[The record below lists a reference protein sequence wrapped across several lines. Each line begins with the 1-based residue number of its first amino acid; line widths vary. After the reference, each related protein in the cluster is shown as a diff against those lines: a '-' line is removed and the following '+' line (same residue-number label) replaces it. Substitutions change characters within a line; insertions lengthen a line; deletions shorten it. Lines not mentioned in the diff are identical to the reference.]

1 MKRLAS
7 SLAIAAVLAAGA
19 TLVGCSG
26 SSDGDVIKIGVF
38 EPLTGANGAGG
49 ADEYDGIKLAN
60 KLAPTVLGKKVQLV
74 AVDNKSDKVEAANA
88 ATVLVQKEKVK
99 AVIGSWGSSLSMAGG
114 PIFAEA
120 KVPAVAVSATN
131 PNVTKGNNFYFRVC
145 FLDPFQGTV
154 NATTPSTR

>member
-60 KLAPTVLGKKVQLV
+60 KLAPTVLGKKVHLV
-74 AVDNKSDKVEAANA
+74 VVDYMSDKV
-88 ATVLVQKEKVK
+88 
-99 AVIGSWGSSLSMAGG
+99 
-114 PIFAEA
+114 
-120 KVPAVAVSATN
+120 
-131 PNVTKGNNFYFRVC
+131 
-145 FLDPFQGTV
+145 
-154 NATTPSTR
+154 